1 MPKRL
6 LILNCSGRKSDE
18 EFCSAITR
26 YQSPV
31 YFVVR
36 RYLRLN
42 PVNNLVIW
50 ILSGKYGL
58 IDADKNTVHY
68 NTVMTEERARE
79 LQGRINRQY
88 VELMRKYFQGEKIG
102 EVFCH
107 LSANY
112 QLAFQ
117 SQLKRL
123 EKSSSVTISVGRPGE
138 KSKMLKEWLEREKS
152 NV

>member
-1 MPKRL
+1 MKKL
-6 LILNCSGRKSDE
+6 LILNCSGRKSDD
-18 EFCSAITR
+18 EFCSAIDR
-26 YQSPV
+26 YLSPV

-42 PVNNLVIW
+42 PDNGLVIW

-58 IDADKNTVHY
+58 IDSDKKTVHY
-68 NTVMTEERARE
+68 NQVMTEERGKA
-79 LQGRINRQY
+79 LQSRINRQY
-88 VELMRKYFQGEKIG
+88 VELMRKHFQGEKID

-117 SQLKRL
+117 TQLNRL
-123 EKSSSVTISVGRPGE
+123 RKNSKVIISSGRPGE
-138 KSKMLKEWLEREKS
+138 KSKMLKEWLAK
-152 NV
+152 

>member
-6 LILNCSGRKSDE
+6 LILNCAGRKSE
-18 EFCSAITR
+18 QEFCPAIER
-26 YQSPV
+26 YQTPI

-36 RYLRLN
+36 RFLRLH
-42 PVNNLVIW
+42 PENNLVIW

-58 IDADKNTVHY
+58 IDSEKQTVHY
-68 NTVMTEERARE
+68 NTVMTEERGKI
-79 LQGRINRQY
+79 LQPRINRQF
-88 VELMRKYFQGEKIG
+88 VELMRKHFQGEKIE

-112 QLAFQ
+112 QLAFE

-123 EKSSSVTISVGRPGE
+123 RKNSSVTMSVGRPGE
-138 KSKMLKEWLEREKS
+138 KSKMLKGWLER
-152 NV
+152 